1 MKSPLLQSLFDE
13 EERKPLSVSEL
24 TAKVSSVIERSFKSV
39 WVEGEIS
46 NFAAANSGHWYFTL
60 SDEFSQLKA
69 ACYRGSN
76 LRIRF
81 QPFDG
86 LQVRVSGKLTVY
98 QPKGEYQILVE
109 SLEPVGEGAMKVAF
123 EQLKQ
128 KLEREGLFA
137 EELKRPLPF
146 FPHRV
151 GVVTSPQGA
160 AIHDILNVLARRTRT
175 VDIVL
180 IPTRVQ
186 GESAPQEIRDAIE
199 LANEHHFRALQAGD
213 REQMID
219 VLIVGR
225 GGGSTEDLWAFNDER
240 VARAI
245 RSSLIPVISAVGHET
260 DFTIADFVAD
270 FRAPTP
276 SAAAEI
282 VAAQESQ
289 IAAFLIEKQED
300 LRQALEYKILES
312 RSRLHELRAAQV
324 FAEIPARIREKRQ
337 TVETN
342 LLHLKTLFLD
352 KTRQNQRRFDFL
364 NAKLTPAILK
374 TNAVRAES
382 DLSSLEQKLNAAMN
396 AKIADEREKFRL
408 AASTLD
414 ALSPLAVL
422 GRGFALAQKETGE
435 ILRDAV
441 QIETGENVHLKLAR
455 GNLKC
460 LVTEKNETTAGDG

>member
-60 SDEFSQLKA
+60 SDESAQLKA

-86 LQVRVSGKLTVY
+86 LQVRVSGKLSVY

-137 EELKRPLPF
+137 QELKRPLPF

-160 AIHDILNVLARRTRT
+160 AIHDILHVLARRTRT

-199 LANEHHFRALQAGD
+199 LANEQHYRALQDGD
-213 REQMID
+213 QEKLID

-240 VARAI
+240 VVRAI
-245 RSSLIPVISAVGHET
+245 RNSLIPVISAVGHET
-260 DFTIADFVAD
+260 DFTISDFVAD

-289 IAAFLIEKQED
+289 IVAFLIEREED
-300 LRQALEYKILES
+300 LRQAIEYKILES
-312 RSRLHELRAAQV
+312 KSRLQELRAAQV
-324 FAEIPARIREKRQ
+324 FAEIPARLREKRQ
-337 TVETN
+337 TIETN
-342 LLHLKTLFLD
+342 LLRLETVFLD
-352 KTRQNQRRFDFL
+352 RTRQNQRRFDFL
-364 NAKLTPAILK
+364 NAKLTPAILQ
-374 TNAVRAES
+374 TNRVRAES
-382 DLSSLEQKLNAAMN
+382 NLRVLEQKLGAAMQTKMGD
-396 AKIADEREKFRL
+396 AREDLQL

-414 ALSPLAVL
+414 ALSPLSVL
-422 GRGFALAQKETGE
+422 GRGFALAQIENGE
-435 ILRDAV
+435 ILRDGA
-441 QIETGENVHLKLAR
+441 QIETGENFNLKLAR

-460 LVTEKNETTAGDG
+460 RVLEKE